1 MDHPNQLMKEGTMQM
16 SSPVGTMSGRESIGN
31 FQVNLDQNLNK
42 FYALAQN
49 NPLQTESQISKTS
62 ADKSGLATEQTQL
75 HT

>member
-1 MDHPNQLMKEGTMQM
+1 MDHQNQLMKEGTMQM

-49 NPLQTESQISKTS
+49 NPLQTESQISKS
-62 ADKSGLATEQTQL
+62 SNNKSGLTTEQTHL
-75 HT
+75 HS